1 MSSLKKFLF
10 SFVYAFQ
17 GIKEALKSERNLKV
31 HCGIMLIVILCGIYY
46 QISIVEWLACLCC
59 FGLVIM
65 AELFN
70 TALETVV
77 NLVSPEKNELARK
90 AKDISAGAV
99 LIAAIFSAIIGLIIF
114 LPKVF

>member
-1 MSSLKKFLF
+1 
-10 SFVYAFQ
+10 
-17 GIKEALKSERNLKV
+17 
-31 HCGIMLIVILCGIYY
+31 
-46 QISIVEWLACLCC
+46 
-59 FGLVIM
+59 M

-99 LIAAIFSAIIGLIIF
+99 LIVAIFSAIIGLIIF

>member
-1 MSSLKKFLF
+1 
-10 SFVYAFQ
+10 
-17 GIKEALKSERNLKV
+17 
-31 HCGIMLIVILCGIYY
+31 MLIVILCGIYY
-46 QISIVEWLACLCC
+46 QITLVEWLACLCC

>member
-1 MSSLKKFLF
+1 M

-31 HCGIMLIVILCGIYY
+31 HCCIMIIVILCGVYY
-46 QISIVEWLACLCC
+46 QITLTEWLVCVCC

-114 LPKVF
+114 LPKIF